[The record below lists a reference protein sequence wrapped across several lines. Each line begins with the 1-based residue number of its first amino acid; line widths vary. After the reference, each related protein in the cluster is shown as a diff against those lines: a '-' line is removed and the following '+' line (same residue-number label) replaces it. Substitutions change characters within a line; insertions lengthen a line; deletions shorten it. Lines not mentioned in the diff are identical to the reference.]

1 MIFCFQLM
9 WQYFKLGKLGR
20 GRGKQKNSPV
30 LSGSFMRS
38 GDVDERASHML
49 HTVPLLLGRRYAPRT
64 PPDAKHSF
72 LARRGTAGAFC
83 RQCRL
88 LMLPLAPQQSNEIVN
103 VICVLEFQDWGCC
116 MGHIQHAGATAI
128 NHGILQRN
136 LQNFYLLST
145 GMTKFWLEKLKNIL
159 WYLSTSS
166 VGILTKEQM
175 KVELIKNY

>member
-1 MIFCFQLM
+1 MVNLLAFFRHDIFKWIFCSQLM

-64 PPDAKHSF
+64 PPDAEHSF

-88 LMLPLAPQQSNEIVN
+88 LMLPPAPQQHSNEIVN
-103 VICVLEFQDWGCC
+103 VICVLRFQDCGCC
-116 MGHIQHAGATAI
+116 IGHHIVLKP
-128 NHGILQRN
+128 GILQ
-136 LQNFYLLST
+136 
-145 GMTKFWLEKLKNIL
+145 
-159 WYLSTSS
+159 
-166 VGILTKEQM
+166 GILQEW
-175 KVELIKNY
+175 LIEWQSSE